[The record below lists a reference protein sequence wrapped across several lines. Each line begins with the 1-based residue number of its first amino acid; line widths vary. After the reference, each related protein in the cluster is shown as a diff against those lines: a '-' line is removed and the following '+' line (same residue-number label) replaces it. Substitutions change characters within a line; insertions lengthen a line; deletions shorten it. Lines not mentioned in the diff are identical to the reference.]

1 MLGKRGDMCT
11 CDMWGKY
18 SRLGCRSRKMTQGGV
33 AYKDPIS
40 PEKEIH
46 SVWMTLE
53 TDETGYAVSK
63 ELYLDKYQIA
73 EVKAPEG
80 MVINSDV
87 LEAELSYAGQE
98 VELTTSS
105 V

>member
-53 TDETGYAVSK
+53 TDETYDMGEGVEKVHLESTEVS
-63 ELYLDKYQIA
+63 
-73 EVKAPEG
+73 G
-80 MVINSDV
+80 
-87 LEAELSYAGQE
+87 GQE
-98 VELTTSS
+98 
-105 V
+105 